1 MTWACEQKTITTIT
15 AASSMYTSTAIL
27 CTILENGVVN
37 LGLQRKYFIT
47 FFFCLMYYKI
57 TYEIHSIM
65 NMYLSFSGNRLATN
79 VSEVIY
85 KNEKKY
91 KCVWCIFSS
100 LQKVIMINCNL
111 YWRFSVICTYFW
123 NTVDVNCNSSL
134 CSQLAPFR
142 LS

>member
-1 MTWACEQKTITTIT
+1 MSKRLLLLLLLLLLC
-15 AASSMYTSTAIL
+15 IL
-27 CTILENGVVN
+27 LQPFSVLFWKMGWLILIYRGNTF
-37 LGLQRKYFIT
+37 YFC
-47 FFFCLMYYKI
+47 FMYYKS
-57 TYEIHSIM
+57 TYEIHLIM